1 MGKTTA
7 IVFFMLMLSGK
18 LFAQETSP
26 KNNAAIDSLFELNL
40 LMSLLDSIEKPKS
53 FFNLS
58 LGIGNK
64 LFSQKNN
71 SVNASQA
78 QVNQLY
84 YTPSLGYYHKTGL
97 GISITPY
104 FTSYNGVFKVYQTA
118 VSPSYNYSDKSI
130 SAILSYTHYFADNK
144 TYNAN
149 STFQNDLYASIRYKK
164 WFIEPSIAIGY
175 TTGKFNEVNPIYY
188 DSARKVFNDSTKNS
202 IKDFSISAGIEHSFE
217 FEKLFNKN
225 DALSFTPQIILTAGR
240 EKYTSTHVNKII
252 SPAIIQVL
260 QRIAARRGRV
270 ISRTKTDNTA
280 FAIQSLALSV
290 SADYSF
296 KKFYVSPNIYSD
308 YYLPSTSEKR
318 LNTVFSISLGY
329 YF

>member
-1 MGKTTA
+1 MSKITA
-7 IVFFMLMLSGK
+7 LVFFMLMLSGD
-18 LFAQETSP
+18 LFAQEPSK
-26 KNNAAIDSLFELNL
+26 KNDTALDSLFELNL

-53 FFNLS
+53 FFDLS

-84 YTPSLGYYHKTGL
+84 YTPSVGYYHKTGL

-104 FTSYNGVFKVYQTA
+104 LTSYNGVFKVYQTA
-118 VSPSYNYSDKSI
+118 INSSYNYSGKSM
-130 SAILSYTHYFADNK
+130 SAILSYTYYFADNK

-188 DSARKVFNDSTKNS
+188 DNATKVYNDSTKNS
-202 IKDFSISAGIEHSFE
+202 IKDFSISVGVEHSFE
-217 FEKLFNKN
+217 IEKLFSKN
-225 DALSFTPQIILTAGR
+225 DELSITPQLILTAGS
-240 EKYTSTHVNKII
+240 EKYASTRVNKII
-252 SPAIIQVL
+252 NPVLLQFL
-260 QRIAARRGRV
+260 QRIAARKGRV
-270 ISRTKTDNTA
+270 LSRTKTDNTA
-280 FAIQSLALSV
+280 FAIQSLALSL
-290 SADYSF
+290 SADYSIR
-296 KKFYVSPNIYSD
+296 KFSISPNIYSD

-318 LNTVFSISLGY
+318 LNTVFSISFGY

>member
-1 MGKTTA
+1 MSKITA
-7 IVFFMLMLSGK
+7 LVFFMLMLSGD
-18 LFAQETSP
+18 LFAQETS
-26 KNNAAIDSLFELNL
+26 KRNDTALDSLFELDL
-40 LMSLLDSIEKPKS
+40 LKSLLDSIEKPKS

-58 LGIGNK
+58 VGVGNK
-64 LFSQKNN
+64 FFSQKNN

-84 YTPSLGYYHKTGL
+84 YTPSIGYYNKTGL
-97 GISITPY
+97 GISVTPY
-104 FTSYNGVFKVYQTA
+104 LTSYNGMFKVYQTA
-118 VSPSYNYSDKSI
+118 INPSYNYSGKSI
-130 SAILSYTHYFADNK
+130 STILSYTHYFADNK

-164 WFIEPSIAIGY
+164 WFVEPSIAIGY

-217 FEKLFNKN
+217 FEKLFTKN
-225 DALSFTPQIILTAGR
+225 DDLSITPQFILTAGI
-240 EKYTSTHVNKII
+240 EKYTTTRVNKII
-252 SPAIIQVL
+252 NPVVLQFL
-260 QRIAARRGRV
+260 QRIAARKGRV
-270 ISRTKTDNTA
+270 LSRTKTNNTS
-280 FAIQSLALSV
+280 FAIQSLALSL
-290 SADYSF
+290 SADYSIR
-296 KKFYVSPNIYSD
+296 KFSISPNIYSD

>member
-1 MGKTTA
+1 MSKITA
-7 IVFFMLMLSGK
+7 LVFLMLMLCGD
-18 LFAQETSP
+18 LFAQETP
-26 KNNAAIDSLFELNL
+26 KRNGTAIDSLFELNL
-40 LMSLLDSIEKPKS
+40 LMSLLDSVEKPKS
-53 FFNLS
+53 FFDLS

-84 YTPSLGYYHKTGL
+84 YTPSIGYYHKTGL

-104 FTSYNGVFKVYQTA
+104 LTNDNGVFKVYQTA
-118 VSPSYNYSDKSI
+118 ISPSYNYSGKSI

-149 STFQNDLYASIRYKK
+149 STFQNDLYASTRYKK
-164 WFIEPSIAIGY
+164 WFLEPSIAIGY

-217 FEKLFNKN
+217 IEKLFIKN
-225 DALSFTPQIILTAGR
+225 DELSITPQLILTAGS
-240 EKYTSTHVNKII
+240 EKYTSTRVNKII
-252 SPAIIQVL
+252 NPVIIQFL
-260 QRIAARRGRV
+260 QKIAAKKGRV
-270 ISRTKTDNTA
+270 LSRTKTGNTA
-280 FAIQSLALSV
+280 FAIQSLALSL
-290 SADYSF
+290 SADYSIR
-296 KKFYVSPNIYSD
+296 KFSISPNIYSD
-308 YYLPSTSEKR
+308 YYLPPTSEKR